1 MSTISMRHDPI
12 KVSSSRFQTGRV
24 LPFHQISEQI
34 SEVIESSRF
43 PSWVGYTM
51 ITEAWPERFNT
62 SAEVPGESAF
72 QVSQRFCSA

>member
-12 KVSSSRFQTGRV
+12 KVSSSRFQTGPV
-24 LPFHQISEQI
+24 LPFQQI

-72 QVSQRFCSA
+72 QVSPRFCSA